1 MGHAN
6 LIARQIGKAREQA
19 QRAVTL
25 ASDAAERGYEA
36 WARKLLGDVTQEESS
51 NLSEALSHYD
61 KSKAIAT
68 ELAMRPLQA
77 HIHMSLG
84 RLYRRGNQ
92 LAQARGEL
100 SLALTPYRA
109 MSMQYWLS
117 KAEAA
122 LAELS

>member
-1 MGHAN
+1 
-6 LIARQIGKAREQA
+6 
-19 QRAVTL
+19 
-25 ASDAAERGYEA
+25 
-36 WARKLLGDVTQEESS
+36 
-51 NLSEALSHYD
+51 
-61 KSKAIAT
+61 
-68 ELAMRPLQA
+68 
-77 HIHMSLG
+77 MSLG